1 MSVIESLKEIKRFY
15 LKQKK
20 DKWNYG
26 SKYILE
32 GTIKEKPQMLF
43 VLAGYKQKLWDDVF
57 GRFKAFETAD
67 MEICIAS
74 SGKYSPEL
82 SAICKKNGWV
92 YISTSLNNVC
102 VITNIIIKLFDKA
115 EYIFKLDEDIYI
127 PKGYFENMKK
137 AYDQIEKENPDY
149 SISYVCPVLPLGFY
163 GMHDFLI
170 KKNCLSEYEEKF
182 GKHLRGG
189 TPLNPSFRKKCGV
202 DEFIWEKIGN
212 FDECAAEYAKEPFS
226 YEIAPLRT
234 GIATILFKRKFW
246 DEFGGLQRPK
256 GIGIGDNG
264 DEGQITSYCALN
276 FRASFCIKNILVG
289 HFSFGG
295 AEKNVLELRERHPEI
310 FKLNLQ
316 AYE

>member
-1 MSVIESLKEIKRFY
+1 MSVIDY
-15 LKQKK
+15 LKQVKRSYLK
-20 DKWNYG
+20 HKMDRRNYG
-26 SKYILE
+26 SKYVIE
-32 GTIKEKPQMLF
+32 GEVKNKSQMLF
-43 VLAGYKQKLWDDVF
+43 VLAGYKQELWEDVF
-57 GRFKAFETAD
+57 GRFKEFETPD
-67 MEICIAS
+67 LEICIAS
-74 SGKYSPEL
+74 SGKYCPEL
-82 SAICKKNGWV
+82 SAICKKNNWV

-102 VITNIIIKLFDKA
+102 VITNIILKVFGKA

-127 PKGYFENMKK
+127 PKDYFKNLKN
-137 AYDQIEKENPDY
+137 AYDIIEKENPDY

-170 KKNCLSEYEEKF
+170 KKGCLSEYELKF

-189 TPLNPSFRKKCGV
+189 TPLNPAFRQKCGV
-202 DEFIWEKIGN
+202 DEFIWEKMGN
-212 FDECAAEYAKEPFS
+212 FDECAADYSKEAFS

-246 DEFGGLQRPK
+246 EEFGGLQRPK

-276 FRASFCIKNILVG
+276 FKASFCVKNILVG

-295 AEKNVLELRERHPEI
+295 AEQQVLKLREQNPDI
-310 FKLNLQ
+310 FKLNLK